1 MLNESSYAKSK
12 QEELTRWNSGDTT
25 WMLCLFGT
33 AIGAGVLFLPINA
46 GIGGIIPLLIVMA
59 LAFPITFYAHRA
71 LARFIFSSQN
81 PEAGIGGAI
90 LDHFGLRASQIFN
103 VIYFLAIYTI
113 LLMYAVAVTNTA
125 ESFIVNQLQLP
136 RPSRII
142 LSFTLICIL
151 LFIVRAGQDITVKI
165 MSLMVYPFIL
175 SLVFMSFWLIP
186 QWNSALFDM
195 ASTSSSGTTG
205 IMMTLWMVFPVL
217 VLSFNHY
224 PIVSPF
230 VVAQR
235 KRYGAEHADMKCGQ
249 IQRNACLLMVA
260 VVLFFVC
267 SCALSLS
274 PQDLAYARQQNIT
287 VLSYLA
293 NHFNTPG
300 IAWMAPVIAFI
311 AIIKSFLG
319 HYIGAHESARD
330 MLSRHLRTKNSKT
343 TDRIILIFMI
353 LTCWYV
359 ACKNPSILGIIEGI
373 SGPTGAVILLLLPM
387 YAIYKIPSL
396 RQYRGRMS
404 NYFITLT
411 GLVTVSAIFFN
422 VVN

>member
-1 MLNESSYAKSK
+1 MINESSCPKLQ
-12 QEELTRWNSGDTT
+12 QEDINKWNAGDST

-46 GIGGIIPLLIVMA
+46 GIGGVIPLIVVMV
-59 LAFPITFYAHRA
+59 LAFPITFFAHRA
-71 LARFIFSSQN
+71 LARFILSSPN
-81 PEAGIGGAI
+81 PENGIGGAI
-90 LDHFGLRASQIFN
+90 LHHFGTRASTVFN
-103 VIYFLAIYTI
+103 IIYFLAIYTI

-125 ESFIVNQLQLP
+125 ESFILNQLKLP
-136 RPSRII
+136 QPNRML
-142 LSFTLICIL
+142 LSLALISVL
-151 LFIVRAGQDITVKI
+151 LLIVRAGQDITVKI

-175 SLVFMSFWLIP
+175 SLVIMSFWLIP
-186 QWNSALFDM
+186 QWNGALFEPV
-195 ASTSSSGTTG
+195 SSFSSGGTG
-205 IMMTLWMVFPVL
+205 IVMTLWMVFPVL

-235 KRYGAEHADMKCGQ
+235 ARYGEKYADRKCGQ
-249 IQRNACLLMVA
+249 IQRYGCILMVG

-274 PQDLAYARQQNIT
+274 PQDLASAKQQNIT

-293 NHFNTPG
+293 NHFNTPA

-319 HYIGAHESARD
+319 HYIGAHETARD
-330 MLSRHLRTKNSKT
+330 MLFRTFRNTGNKT
-343 TDRIILIFMI
+343 ADRIILIFMV
-353 LTCWYV
+353 LTCWYT
-359 ACKNPSILGIIEGI
+359 ACENPSILGIIESI

-396 RQYRGRMS
+396 RQYRGRVS
-404 NYFITLT
+404 NYFIILT
-411 GLVTVSAIFFN
+411 GIVTVSAIFFN